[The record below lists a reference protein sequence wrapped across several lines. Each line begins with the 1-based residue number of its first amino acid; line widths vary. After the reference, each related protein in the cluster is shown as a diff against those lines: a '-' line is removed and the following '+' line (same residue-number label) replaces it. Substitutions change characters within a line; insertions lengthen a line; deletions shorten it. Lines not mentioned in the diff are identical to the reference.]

1 MSTSIKLIPIIF
13 AIYMVNACSE
23 GNSDG
28 NRDQTEGL
36 CSGSVRCGMFYYFH
50 FDQFF
55 YDDQDVPVV
64 GYRAFENNPDDITK
78 FAKFNTDTYKWEAS
92 HVAKK
97 VIAWQAYDVGKKVIA
112 HEEITTAKGK
122 TIVKNSDNAVVF
134 EQSIPSISDIE
145 SQTDIL
151 LPNPQV
157 YYEYF
162 KSGKNYL
169 WDRKTIIAN
178 VGINKEVTGN
188 HYKFSKIHSFL
199 FEYDEINNLWNI
211 RHLRQLTPK
220 SWVYYDSSDNSS
232 NSPVSNISSIDR
244 QKFFVNSNI
253 SLCQS
258 WVGKDNFKNIYDDS
272 IKCLVKYENGEVSLQ
287 KLYGEIL
294 PIEYSATIKKIYESK
309 DFPRVYFDK
318 NQNLYAFYS
327 NADEAKGKYFYFEM
341 YKPDQPT
348 VAQHKQKIYWD

>member
-1 MSTSIKLIPIIF
+1 MSKFIKLIPIIF

-23 GNSDG
+23 GN
-28 NRDQTEGL
+28 RDQIEDIYI
-36 CSGSVRCGMFYYFH
+36 CSGSVRCGATLYYFDI
-50 FDQFF
+50 DQLF
-55 YDDQDVPVV
+55 YDSQDVLVA

-92 HVAKK
+92 NVAKK
-97 VIAWQAYDVGKKVIA
+97 VIAD
-112 HEEITTAKGK
+112 EEITTAKGK

-134 EQSIPSISDIE
+134 EQSIPSISDIQ

-151 LPNPQV
+151 LPNPHV

-178 VGINKEVTGN
+178 VGINKEVTSS
-188 HYKFSKIHSFL
+188 YKFSKIHSFL
-199 FEYDEINNLWNI
+199 FEYDEINSLWNI
-211 RHLRQLTPK
+211 KHLRELAPK
-220 SWVYYDSSDNSS
+220 SSLYYGGTDHSS
-232 NSPVSNISSIDR
+232 NSPVSNITSIDR

-258 WVGKDNFKNIYDDS
+258 WVGKDTFGGIYDDS

-287 KLYGEIL
+287 KLYGEIM
-294 PIEYSATIKKIYESK
+294 PAEYSGIIKKIYDST
-309 DFPRVYFDK
+309 DYPRVYFDK
-318 NQNLYAFYS
+318 NQNLYAFY
-327 NADEAKGKYFYFEM
+327 NNTEEAKGKYFYFEM

-348 VAQHKQKIYWD
+348 VAQHKQKIYW

>member
-1 MSTSIKLIPIIF
+1 MPV
-13 AIYMVNACSE
+13 AILLTIVAC
-23 GNSDG
+23 
-28 NRDQTEGL
+28 R
-36 CSGSVRCGMFYYFH
+36 VCGCGPPVYQIY
-50 FDQFF
+50 FDQLF
-55 YDDQDVPVV
+55 YDDQDVLVA

-78 FAKFNTDTYKWEAS
+78 FAKFNTDTYIWEAS

-97 VIAWQAYDVGKKVIA
+97 VIAD
-112 HEEITTAKGK
+112 EEITTVKGK
-122 TIVKNSDNAVVF
+122 TIIKNSDNAVVF

-151 LPNPQV
+151 LPNPHV

-178 VGINKEVTGN
+178 VGINKEVTGS

-199 FEYDEINNLWNI
+199 FEYDEINSLWSI
-211 RHLRQLTPK
+211 KHLRELAPK
-220 SWVYYDSSDNSS
+220 GWVYYDGSDHSS
-232 NSPVSNISSIDR
+232 NSLVSNIRSIDR
-244 QKFFVNSNI
+244 QKLFVNSNI

-258 WVGKDNFKNIYDDS
+258 WVGKDTFEGIYDTS
-272 IKCLVKYENGEVSLQ
+272 IKCLVKYDDGEVSLQ
-287 KLYGEIL
+287 KLYGEIM
-294 PIEYSATIKKIYESK
+294 PAEYSGAIKKIYDST

-318 NQNLYAFYS
+318 NQNLYAFY
-327 NADEAKGKYFYFEM
+327 NDTDEAKGKYFYFEM
-341 YKPDQPT
+341 YKPDNPT

>member
-1 MSTSIKLIPIIF
+1 MSTFVKLIPIIF

-28 NRDQTEGL
+28 NSDGNRDQTQI
-36 CSGSVRCGMFYYFH
+36 CSGSVRCVRATVYYFD
-50 FDQFF
+50 FDQLF

-64 GYRAFENNPDDITK
+64 GYRAFENNPDNITK

-97 VIAWQAYDVGKKVIA
+97 VIAD
-112 HEEITTAKGK
+112 EEITTVKGK

-151 LPNPQV
+151 LPNPHV

-178 VGINKEVTGN
+178 VGINKEVTGG
-188 HYKFSKIHSFL
+188 YYDFTKIHSFL
-199 FEYDEINNLWNI
+199 FEYDEINSLWNI
-211 RHLRQLTPK
+211 KHLRELSP
-220 SWVYYDSSDNSS
+220 SRNEVYYDSSHSS
-232 NSPVSNISSIDR
+232 NSPISNIHSIDR
-244 QKFFVNSNI
+244 QKLFVNSNI
-253 SLCQS
+253 SFCQS
-258 WVGKDNFKNIYDDS
+258 WVGKDNFGGIYDDS

-287 KLYGEIL
+287 KLYGEIM
-294 PIEYSATIKKIYESK
+294 PTEYSATIKKIYDSM
-309 DFPRVYFDK
+309 DYPRVYFDK

-327 NADEAKGKYFYFEM
+327 NTEEAKGKYFYFEM

>member
-1 MSTSIKLIPIIF
+1 MSTFVKLIPIIF

-23 GNSDG
+23 GN
-28 NRDQTEGL
+28 RDQTQI
-36 CSGSVRCGMFYYFH
+36 CSGSVRCVRATLYYFDI
-50 FDQFF
+50 DQLF
-55 YDDQDVPVV
+55 YDGQDVPVV
-64 GYRAFENNPDDITK
+64 GYRAFENNPDNITK

-97 VIAWQAYDVGKKVIA
+97 VIAD
-112 HEEITTAKGK
+112 EEITTVKGK

-151 LPNPQV
+151 LPNPYV

-162 KSGKNYL
+162 QSGKDYL

-178 VGINKEVTGN
+178 VGINKEVTGD
-188 HYKFSKIHSFL
+188 YYDFTKIHSFL
-199 FEYDEINNLWNI
+199 FEYDEINSLWNI
-211 RHLRQLTPK
+211 KHLRELAPK
-220 SWVYYDSSDNSS
+220 GWAYYDSSYFS
-232 NSPVSNISSIDR
+232 NSPVSNIRSISR
-244 QKFFVNSNI
+244 RKLFVNSNI

-258 WVGKDNFKNIYDDS
+258 WVGKDNFGGIYDDS

-309 DFPRVYFDK
+309 DYPRVYFDK

-327 NADEAKGKYFYFEM
+327 NTEEAKGKYFYFEM